1 MRRLCPLSLSLL
13 LLAGGLCSAVS
24 GEPQKK
30 KSAEKPPAA
39 IKNEKPAAKSPAID
53 SVRETELLTLVR
65 EHHAELADLLAQLK
79 PQDFAKYQAAL
90 ADLDRDFKRL
100 EQLRKR
106 SSINYDHELNLWKS
120 RSRVR
125 LLAARLAM
133 SGDSA
138 LREELKGALRDLR
151 QQELAALDREMTG
164 LKSSIEKQQQKL
176 DKLARQHSKLESDGD
191 QWVEQQL
198 TALEQAQKS
207 KADKPV
213 KGGKAKQKPAAE
225 KEAAPPEK

>member
-1 MRRLCPLSLSLL
+1 VRRLCPLALSFL
-13 LLAGGLCSAVS
+13 LLAGGLCSAV
-24 GEPQKK
+24 GAEPRKE
-30 KSAEKPPAA
+30 KSAEQPPAA
-39 IKNEKPAAKSPAID
+39 IKNEKPAAKAPAID
-53 SVRETELLTLVR
+53 SARETELLTLVR

-164 LKSSIEKQQQKL
+164 LKSSLDKQQQKL
-176 DKLARQHSKLESDGD
+176 DKLERQHSKLESEGD
-191 QWVEQQL
+191 QWIEQQL

-213 KGGKAKQKPAAE
+213 KGGKAK
-225 KEAAPPEK
+225 